1 MNKLILTKSIF
12 KKKEKGSGYSFTR
25 TLPVLIKTI
34 SRKTLPRVLSIA
46 EKQLGNAYI
55 NTEDLLNKKNVSVYA
70 SVKKEIAGFCIG
82 KKIKIEII
90 YEDIPQLKNLGLKQL
105 DAVENIG
112 LVASVAIDPAYSQR
126 GIGTKL
132 ISHCIKELEN
142 KGLNILLMTGWKSKK
157 GIHIGSIA
165 EKHGFEKL
173 IEISDFWKEDS
184 IKNQYFCQSCG
195 NPPCK
200 CTAVVYIRHSHR

>member
-12 KKKEKGSGYSFTR
+12 KKHKKAVDIHLQEHF
-25 TLPVLIKTI
+25 LFLIKTI
-34 SRKTLPRVLSIA
+34 SRKTLPRVLNIA
-46 EKQLGNAYI
+46 EKQLGTYI
-55 NTEDLLNKKNVSVYA
+55 NTEDLFNKENVSVYA

-82 KKIKIEII
+82 KKIKLEKI

-105 DAVENIG
+105 DAVEKIG
-112 LVASVAIDPAYSQR
+112 LVASVAIDPIYSQR
-126 GIGTKL
+126 GIGTAL
-132 ISHCIKELEN
+132 IGHCIKELEN

-157 GIHIGSIA
+157 GIHIGNIA

-173 IEISDFWKEDS
+173 IEISDFWRKDS
-184 IKNQYFCQSCG
+184 VKNQYFCQSCG

-200 CTAVVYIRHSHR
+200 CTAAVYIRHSRH